1 MISLSACGVFKGGG
15 LTETERE
22 SGREWLSK
30 KNPLFVMLAVKLATG
45 STEHFSK
52 TMLTESI
59 ANKLDPID
67 WWKEV
72 NSSSIHGDFI
82 TVAEQLYCLPASSAS
97 IERSYS
103 VLGNIITK
111 KRNRIS
117 VEKAEKLCGIF
128 QNSKAVQDAQE
139 YVDLKR

>member
-1 MISLSACGVFKGGG
+1 MISLSACGVFTGGG

-22 SGREWLSK
+22 SCREWLSK
-30 KNPLFVMLAVKLATG
+30 KNPFFVVLAVKLATG

-59 ANKLDPID
+59 TNKLDPID
-67 WWKEV
+67 WWNEL

-82 TVAEQLYCLPASSAS
+82 TVAERLYCLPASSAS
-97 IERSYS
+97 IERSFS

-111 KRNRIS
+111 KRNRFS

-128 QNSKAVQDAQE
+128 
-139 YVDLKR
+139 

>member
-59 ANKLDPID
+59 ALPYRYGVRVYDDESIQNYTDLFIN
-67 WWKEV
+67 
-72 NSSSIHGDFI
+72 NSH
-82 TVAEQLYCLPASSAS
+82 
-97 IERSYS
+97 RS
-103 VLGNIITK
+103 
-111 KRNRIS
+111 KR
-117 VEKAEKLCGIF
+117 K
-128 QNSKAVQDAQE
+128 
-139 YVDLKR
+139 